1 MKREI
6 AAYTLL
12 LVLFLGAVYNINV
25 MEDKIGSLRSEV
37 KFSYESA
44 QKGDFEN
51 AERQLRKAADRWLGM
66 DEYTHIFIRHTE
78 IDSATDA
85 FFDMLSDIAS
95 KDADSAA
102 GSYRKLDAHL
112 KSLITIEQLSFG
124 SIF

>member
-1 MKREI
+1 MNREI
-6 AAYTLL
+6 CAYLL
-12 LVLFLGAVYNINV
+12 LLALFLGSLYNIHV
-25 MEDKIGSLRSEV
+25 MDEKIGSLRADV
-37 KFSYESA
+37 GKAYESA
-44 QKGDFEN
+44 QNSDFED
-51 AERQLRKAADRWLGM
+51 AERQLHSAADRWLGM

-95 KDADSAA
+95 KDAESAE

-112 KSLITIEQLSFG
+112 KSLITIEHLSFG

>member
-1 MKREI
+1 MNREI
-6 AAYTLL
+6 CAYLL
-12 LVLFLGAVYNINV
+12 LLALFLGSLYNIHV
-25 MEDKIGSLRSEV
+25 MDDKIGSLRTEAE
-37 KFSYESA
+37 KAYESA
-44 QKGDFEN
+44 QSGDFDK
-51 AERQLRKAADRWLGM
+51 AEAELRSAADRWLNM

-95 KDADSAA
+95 KDAESAE

-112 KSLITIEQLSFG
+112 KSLITIEHLSFG

>member
-1 MKREI
+1 MNREI
-6 AAYTLL
+6 CAYLL
-12 LVLFLGAVYNINV
+12 LLALFLGSLYNIHV
-25 MEDKIGSLRSEV
+25 MDEKISSLRADV
-37 KFSYESA
+37 GKAYESA
-44 QKGDFEN
+44 QNSDFED
-51 AERQLRKAADRWLGM
+51 AERQLRSAADRWLGM

-95 KDADSAA
+95 KDAESAE

-112 KSLITIEQLSFG
+112 KSLITIEHLSFG

>member
-1 MKREI
+1 MNREI
-6 AAYTLL
+6 CAYLL
-12 LVLFLGAVYNINV
+12 LIALFLGSLYNIHV
-25 MEDKIGSLRSEV
+25 MDTKIGSLRTQAE
-37 KFSYESA
+37 KAYESTLN
-44 QKGDFEN
+44 GDFER
-51 AERQLRKAADRWLGM
+51 ADRQLRSAADRWLHM

-95 KDADSAA
+95 KDAESAE

-112 KSLITIEQLSFG
+112 KSLITIEHLSFG

>member
-1 MKREI
+1 MNREI
-6 AAYTLL
+6 CAYLL
-12 LVLFLGAVYNINV
+12 LLALFLGSLYNIHV
-25 MEDKIGSLRSEV
+25 MDTKIGSLRTEV
-37 KFSYESA
+37 EKAYESA
-44 QKGDFEN
+44 QNGDFED
-51 AERQLRKAADRWLGM
+51 AERQLRSAADRWLDM

-95 KDADSAA
+95 KDAEGVE

-112 KSLITIEQLSFG
+112 QSLITIEHLSFG

>member
-1 MKREI
+1 MNREI
-6 AAYTLL
+6 CAYLL
-12 LVLFLGAVYNINV
+12 LLALFLGSLYNIHV
-25 MEDKIGSLRSEV
+25 MDTKIGSLRTEAE
-37 KFSYESA
+37 KAYESA
-44 QKGDFEN
+44 QNGDFED
-51 AERQLRKAADRWLGM
+51 AYRQLRSAADRWLDM

-95 KDADSAA
+95 KDAESAE

-112 KSLITIEQLSFG
+112 QSLITIEHLSFG

>member
-1 MKREI
+1 MNREI
-6 AAYTLL
+6 CAYLL
-12 LVLFLGAVYNINV
+12 LLALFLGSLYNIHV
-25 MEDKIGSLRSEV
+25 MDEKIGSLRADV
-37 KFSYESA
+37 GKAYEST
-44 QKGDFEN
+44 QNSDFED
-51 AERQLRKAADRWLGM
+51 AERQLRSAADRWLGM

-95 KDADSAA
+95 KDTESAE

-112 KSLITIEQLSFG
+112 KSLITIEHLSFG

>member
-1 MKREI
+1 MNREI
-6 AAYTLL
+6 CAYLL
-12 LVLFLGAVYNINV
+12 LLALFLGSLYNIHV
-25 MEDKIGSLRSEV
+25 MDDKIGSLRMDAE
-37 KFSYESA
+37 KAFEYA
-44 QKGDFEN
+44 QNGDFED
-51 AERQLRKAADRWLGM
+51 AERQLRSAADRWLHM

-95 KDADSAA
+95 KDAESAE

-112 KSLITIEQLSFG
+112 SSLITIEHLSFG

>member
-1 MKREI
+1 MNREI
-6 AAYTLL
+6 CAYLL
-12 LVLFLGAVYNINV
+12 LLALFLGSLYNIHV
-25 MEDKIGSLRSEV
+25 MDEKIGSLRADV
-37 KFSYESA
+37 GKAYESA
-44 QKGDFEN
+44 QNSDFEN
-51 AERQLRKAADRWLGM
+51 AERQLRSAADRWLGM

-95 KDADSAA
+95 KDAESAE

-112 KSLITIEQLSFG
+112 KSLITIEHLSFG

>member
-1 MKREI
+1 MNREI
-6 AAYTLL
+6 CAYLL
-12 LVLFLGAVYNINV
+12 LLALFLGSLYNIHV
-25 MEDKIGSLRSEV
+25 MDEKIGSLREDV
-37 KFSYESA
+37 GKAYESA
-44 QKGDFEN
+44 QNSDFED
-51 AERQLRKAADRWLGM
+51 AERQLRSAADRWLGM

-95 KDADSAA
+95 KDTESAE

-112 KSLITIEQLSFG
+112 KSLITIEHLSFG

>member
-1 MKREI
+1 MNREI
-6 AAYTLL
+6 AAYLL
-12 LVLFLGAVYNINV
+12 LIALFLGSLYNIHV
-25 MEDKIGSLRSEV
+25 MDDKIGSLRTDAKSA
-37 KFSYESA
+37 YESA
-44 QKGDFEN
+44 QSGDFE
-51 AERQLRKAADRWLGM
+51 AADKQLHSAAEKWLDM

-95 KDADSAA
+95 KDAESAE

-112 KSLITIEQLSFG
+112 KSLITIEHLSFG

>member
-1 MKREI
+1 MNREI
-6 AAYTLL
+6 CAYLL
-12 LVLFLGAVYNINV
+12 LLALFLGSLYNIHV
-25 MEDKIGSLRSEV
+25 MDDKIGFLRAEAE
-37 KFSYESA
+37 KAYESA
-44 QKGDFEN
+44 QNGDFEK
-51 AERQLRKAADRWLGM
+51 AESQLRSAADKWLGM

-95 KDADSAA
+95 EDAKSAE

-112 KSLITIEQLSFG
+112 RSLITIEHLSFG

>member
-1 MKREI
+1 M
-6 AAYTLL
+6 
-12 LVLFLGAVYNINV
+12 FLGSLYNIHV
-25 MEDKIGSLRSEV
+25 MDVKIGSLRSEV
-37 KFSYESA
+37 KSAYSSA
-44 QKGDFEN
+44 QTGDFEK
-51 AERQLRKAADRWLGM
+51 ADSQLRSAAEQWLGM

-95 KDADSAA
+95 KDAESAA

-112 KSLITIEQLSFG
+112 KSLITIEHLSFG

>member
-1 MKREI
+1 MNREI
-6 AAYTLL
+6 CAYLL
-12 LVLFLGAVYNINV
+12 LLALFLGSLYNIHV
-25 MEDKIGSLRSEV
+25 MDTKIGSLRTEAE
-37 KFSYESA
+37 KAYESA
-44 QKGDFEN
+44 QNGDFED
-51 AERQLRKAADRWLGM
+51 AERHLRSAADRWLDM

-95 KDADSAA
+95 KDTEGAE

-112 KSLITIEQLSFG
+112 QSLITIEHLSFG